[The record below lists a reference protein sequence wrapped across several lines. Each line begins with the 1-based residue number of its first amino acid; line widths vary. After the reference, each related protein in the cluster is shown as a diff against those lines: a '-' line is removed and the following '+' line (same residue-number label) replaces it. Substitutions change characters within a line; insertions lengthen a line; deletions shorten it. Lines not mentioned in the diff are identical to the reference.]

1 MTDRE
6 AALPGDP
13 YAICDNLV
21 KIYKVADLEVVALQ
35 GLDLV
40 VNRGEFM
47 AIIGNSGSGKSSLLN
62 ILGGLDS
69 PSAGSCVVGGM
80 DLVKASEGDLV
91 FYKRYKVGFIWQQSG
106 RNLIPYLTAFEN
118 VHTPMLFANILG
130 KNRKA
135 RAEQLLEAV
144 GLSDRMHHKLAQL
157 SGGQQQRVAIA
168 IALANDPDLLLADEP
183 TGEVDNETA
192 AQIYDALRT
201 LNRERGLTIIIVSH
215 DRNIAQRVDRV
226 VAIRDGRTSTETVR
240 RVGAQDTDQTTHDE
254 FVIVDD
260 TGRLQIPQEYL
271 EQLGISGRAIVEVED
286 GRVVIKPS
294 NGDARPDFAGK
305 AANRGLFRKRAP

>member
-40 VNRGEFM
+40 INRGEFM

-80 DLVKASEGDLV
+80 DLVKASESDLV

-106 RNLIPYLTAFEN
+106 L
-118 VHTPMLFANILG
+118 
-130 KNRKA
+130 
-135 RAEQLLEAV
+135 Q
-144 GLSDRMHHKLAQL
+144 
-157 SGGQQQRVAIA
+157 
-168 IALANDPDLLLADEP
+168 PDSVFD
-183 TGEVDNETA
+183 G
-192 AQIYDALRT
+192 I
-201 LNRERGLTIIIVSH
+201 RERPDADAVRKH
-215 DRNIAQRVDRV
+215 
-226 VAIRDGRTSTETVR
+226 IR
-240 RVGAQDTDQTTHDE
+240 QK
-254 FVIVDD
+254 
-260 TGRLQIPQEYL
+260 PQG
-271 EQLGISGRAIVEVED
+271 QG
-286 GRVVIKPS
+286 
-294 NGDARPDFAGK
+294 
-305 AANRGLFRKRAP
+305 